1 MPHPPARQVEANPY
15 VEQEKVD
22 VAPIDGAVING
33 PPHILDQPRRVEQ
46 CSGDVD
52 TYRATETDRIAC
64 TERVGVSWSQ
74 LEFAGID
81 VALSHKESQFL
92 VVFDVRVW

>member
-1 MPHPPARQVEANPY
+1 MPHPPARQVEAHPCI
-15 VEQEKVD
+15 EQEKID
-22 VAPIDGAVING
+22 VAPTDSAVING
-33 PPHILDQPRRVEQ
+33 PPHILDQSCRLEQ

-52 TYRATETDRIAC
+52 TYRATEADRIAC
-64 TERVGVSWSQ
+64 TEHVGVSWSQ

-81 VALSHKESQFL
+81 VALPRKESQFL